1 MSGQRPRKR
10 PDFVSPKEKAKSE
23 VVAQFVRIARKA
35 RLNYDD
41 FLYVAQQTRR
51 KLGLR
56 RTKKERQLPQLLPET
71 ELRRFF
77 QVIQECGDVQ
87 HEILLKLLFYT
98 AVRVSE
104 LVAIKASDIDLEQAK
119 IFIDHGKGA
128 KDRYILFPSSF
139 RLVLKSHLRANPR
152 NRYLFESRRCG
163 PFTPR
168 RIQQIVQTY
177 RQRAGIAQPVHPHL
191 FRHQMLTF
199 LTSRGLSDAQ
209 IQLISGHQ
217 SKKSLEVYQH
227 LSLESVER
235 AYQRALRSVEI

>member
-77 QVIQECGDVQ
+77 QVIQECGDGP
-87 HEILLKLLFYT
+87 
-98 AVRVSE
+98 
-104 LVAIKASDIDLEQAK
+104 KA
-119 IFIDHGKGA
+119 GA
-128 KDRYILFPSSF
+128 TRC
-139 RLVLKSHLRANPR
+139 RL
-152 NRYLFESRRCG
+152 
-163 PFTPR
+163 PR
-168 RIQQIVQTY
+168 RSREFHLSNDRIERLFQ
-177 RQRAGIAQPVHPHL
+177 L
-191 FRHQMLTF
+191 FRKGK
-199 LTSRGLSDAQ
+199 R
-209 IQLISGHQ
+209 
-217 SKKSLEVYQH
+217 V
-227 LSLESVER
+227 
-235 AYQRALRSVEI
+235 